1 MIEVKF
7 KGSWYGIINTTSKAK
22 PDEIVTIP
30 LEEYMKSLSNNNL
43 Q

>member
-1 MIEVKF
+1 MIEKLNL

-30 LEEYMKSLSNNNL
+30 EN
-43 Q
+43 